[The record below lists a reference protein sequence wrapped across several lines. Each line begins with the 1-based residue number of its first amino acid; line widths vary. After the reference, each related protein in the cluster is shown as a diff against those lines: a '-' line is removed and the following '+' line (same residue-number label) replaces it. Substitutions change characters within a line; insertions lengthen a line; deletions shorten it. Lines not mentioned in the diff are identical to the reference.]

1 MSIPLRYGT
10 TLIIIWE
17 DLFMIN
23 IVSIPLR
30 YGTTITGIV
39 SYQTY
44 KLVSIPLRYGTTAVF
59 SYYY

>member
-1 MSIPLRYGT
+1 
-10 TLIIIWE
+10 
-17 DLFMIN
+17 MIN